1 MLAGV
6 AMLGWISGFTA
17 EGPMFW
23 TLLVLL
29 ACLVYL
35 RSTQTVAE
43 RQAKLEAEN
52 ARRQEQ
58 TYQAMVQHYRQV
70 VNEQQARMET
80 AAQHPP
86 ATPAAGSASGTL
98 ELFQLLAESSAQK
111 TSRLEARVD
120 ALAKEL
126 EAARKEQ
133 AEATVMNAQLLGVM
147 SEMQHQLNNL
157 NHAVQGM
164 GEKGEPSSTA
174 AAA

>member
-1 MLAGV
+1 MLKAD
-6 AMLGWISGFTA
+6 AMLGWASGFTA

-35 RSTQTVAE
+35 RSTQIVAE

-80 AAQHPP
+80 AGQRPP
-86 ATPAAGSASGTL
+86 AAPAASGASGTL

-111 TSRLEARVD
+111 SARLEARVD
-120 ALAKEL
+120 ALAQEL
-126 EAARKEQ
+126 EALRREL
-133 AEATVMNAQLLGVM
+133 AEATAMNAQLLGVV
-147 SEMQHQLNNL
+147 SEMQHRINNL
-157 NHAVQGM
+157 SHAVQGL
-164 GEKGEPSSTA
+164 EAKG
-174 AAA
+174 